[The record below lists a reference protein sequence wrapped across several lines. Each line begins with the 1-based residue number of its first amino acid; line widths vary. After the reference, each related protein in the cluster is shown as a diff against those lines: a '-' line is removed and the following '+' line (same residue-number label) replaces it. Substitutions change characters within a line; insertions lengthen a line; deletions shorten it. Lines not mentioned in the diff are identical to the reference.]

1 LARFSC
7 DEDIAVSRDGRLVAG
22 RTGDF
27 VQVWDTARGSK
38 VADEHPVGLGS
49 FFGEPFLYHDGSAN
63 FAFSPDS
70 RLLAVVTDTNSITV
84 HRLGIDGESPAEV
97 CRIRGQY
104 PICFGPTGD
113 WLLAI
118 RPGGGFLKADSRT
131 GAVQGEFQREV
142 MGDASNHQT
151 VGWEISPN
159 GRQAVWYDKRAA
171 RVISLETGEVLF
183 EVGGSVGMIWASFSP
198 DGGRLAGPG
207 ADDQIRLWDVAAAKV
222 VAKLPVRGRF
232 ARFSSDGSRLVVISP
247 EGELSVLDGTPTV
260 RRETP

>member
-1 LARFSC
+1 
-7 DEDIAVSRDGRLVAG
+7 
-22 RTGDF
+22 
-27 VQVWDTARGSK
+27 
-38 VADEHPVGLGS
+38 
-49 FFGEPFLYHDGSAN
+49 
-63 FAFSPDS
+63 
-70 RLLAVVTDTNSITV
+70 
-84 HRLGIDGESPAEV
+84 
-97 CRIRGQY
+97 
-104 PICFGPTGD
+104 
-113 WLLAI
+113 
-118 RPGGGFLKADSRT
+118 
-131 GAVQGEFQREV
+131 